1 MNVFVVAFSLFASVK
16 MKNTKERIDEFNAT
30 KKTMIICVVL
40 LVWSVL
46 SLSEVSGF
54 IYVNF

>member
-1 MNVFVVAFSLFASVK
+1 